1 MRRRIAVIVV
11 ALVGLLSTVQLAG
24 VIAHLVGGD
33 AAADAGLAAV
43 PSLLQARGRQPREVA
58 AYEGAGAW
66 VDLYDTGPG
75 EGGAPPSVTPDT
87 VDAMVDAGVRTIY
100 LQVARDEGTAEPG
113 LHDPALAARMLMRGH
128 EHGLQVVAWYV
139 PRFGDVDRDL
149 AHLEAIAS
157 FEVLGHRFDGIAVD
171 IEWTGTVADHAVR
184 SDRLVALSEA
194 LRDRVG
200 SDALGAIVMPPVQ
213 LEVVN
218 PGYWPG
224 FPWEEL
230 AGLYDA
236 WLPMGYWT
244 DRTVA
249 SGYRDAATYT
259 AANLRRLRELV
270 GESAPVHAIGGLGE
284 GTTAADMAGFLAA
297 TAEQGDAVIGASIYD
312 WATFP
317 VDAQRRLTDALDP

>member
-1 MRRRIAVIVV
+1 MRRRIAAFVA
-11 ALVGLLSTVQLAG
+11 ALVGLLATVQLAG
-24 VIAHLVGGD
+24 VVAQVVGDDG
-33 AAADAGLAAV
+33 AADAGLAAV
-43 PSLLQARGRQPREVA
+43 PLLLRAGGQQPRDVT

-75 EGGAPPSVTPDT
+75 PGGSPAAVTPAT
-87 VDAMVDAGVRTIY
+87 IDAMADAGVRTLY
-100 LQVARDEGTAEPG
+100 LQPARDEGAAEPG
-113 LHDPALAARMLMRGH
+113 LHDPALTARMLVRAHERG
-128 EHGLQVVAWYV
+128 LRVVAWYL

-149 AHLEAIAS
+149 AHLEAIAD

-184 SDRLVALSEA
+184 SERLVALSRA
-194 LRDRVG
+194 LRESVG

-224 FPWEEL
+224 FPWDEL
-230 AGLYDA
+230 AGVYDA

-270 GESAPVHAIGGLGE
+270 GESAPVHAVGGLGE
-284 GTTAADMAGFLAA
+284 GTTPGDMAGFLAA

-317 VDAQRRLTDALDP
+317 VDAQRRLTDALHG

>member
-1 MRRRIAVIVV
+1 MRRRVAVFVA
-11 ALVGLLSTVQLAG
+11 ALVGLLAIIQVAAVTASMVAG
-24 VIAHLVGGD
+24 D
-33 AAADAGLAAV
+33 DPADAGLAAV
-43 PSLLQARGRQPREVA
+43 PSLLGERDEQPRDVA

-66 VDLYDTGPG
+66 VDLYDTNPG
-75 EGGAPPSVTPDT
+75 EGAPPVVSPDT
-87 VDAMVDAGVRTIY
+87 IDAMVEAGVRTVY
-100 LQVARDEGTAEPG
+100 LQVARDDGTAEPD
-113 LHDPALAARMLMRGH
+113 LYDPALTARILVRAHESGMR
-128 EHGLQVVAWYV
+128 VVAWYL

-149 AHLEAIAS
+149 AYLEAIDD
-157 FEVLGHRFDGIAVD
+157 FDVLGHRFDGIAVD

-184 SDRLVALSEA
+184 SDRLVALSRE

-230 AGLYDA
+230 AELYDA

-270 GESAPVHAIGGLGE
+270 GEGVRVHAIGGLGE
-284 GTTAADMAGFLAA
+284 GTTAADMAGFVAA
-297 TAEQGDAVIGASIYD
+297 TAEQGEAVIGASIYD

-317 VDAQRRLTDALDP
+317 VDAQRGLTDALDG